1 MDKRFAEIEEYRW
14 MKEYLAKNRW
24 ALLEQYAAHSVG
36 IGWKKVAGQK
46 TKQLAIIF
54 YVEKKDVINELG
66 KQSIPKK
73 IEFKLVILLLRDI
86 LVLDRKHYPLLTQ
99 HF

>member
-1 MDKRFAEIEEYRW
+1 MDKRFEDIEEYRW

-24 ALLEQYAAHSVG
+24 TLLEQYGAHSVG
-36 IGWKKVAGQK
+36 IGWKKIAGQK
-46 TKQLAIIF
+46 TNQLAIIF

-73 IEFKLVILLLRDI
+73 IEFKLSSTGKIVS
-86 LVLDRKHYPLLTQ
+86 LLTDVIKSEAAV
-99 HF
+99 FE

>member
-54 YVEKKDVINELG
+54 YVEKKGAISELG
-66 KQSIPKK
+66 KQSIPEI
-73 IEFKLVILLLRDI
+73 IEYKLPGTGKTVS
-86 LVLDRKHYPLLTQ
+86 LLTDVIESEAAV
-99 HF
+99 FE

>member
-54 YVEKKDVINELG
+54 YVEKKGAISELG
-66 KQSIPKK
+66 KQSIPEK
-73 IEFKLVILLLRDI
+73 IEFELPGTGKTVS
-86 LVLDRKHYPLLTQ
+86 LLTDVIESEAAV
-99 HF
+99 FE

>member
-1 MDKRFAEIEEYRW
+1 MDKRFKDIEEYKW

-24 ALLEQYAAHSVG
+24 VLLEQYGAHSVG

-54 YVEKKDVINELG
+54 YVEKKDVISELG
-66 KQSIPKK
+66 KQSIPEK
-73 IEFKLVILLLRDI
+73 IEFKLSSTGKIVS
-86 LVLDRKHYPLLTQ
+86 LLTDVIESEAAV
-99 HF
+99 FE